1 MVEHSADTLDRTYGA
16 LAHPVRR
23 TMLELLR
30 TDDLRVTELSAPFDM
45 SLAAASK
52 HVAALERAGL
62 LERTVHGRDHILSL
76 RPAELEPAATWFEPY
91 RAFWEARLDALTRHL
106 GG

>member
-1 MVEHSADTLDRTYGA
+1 MVEHLADELDRTYGA

-30 TDDLRVTELSAPFDM
+30 ADDLRVTELSAPFEM

-52 HVAALERAGL
+52 HVVSLERAGL
-62 LERTVHGRDHILSL
+62 LTRTVHGRDHILSL
-76 RPAELEPAATWFEPY
+76 RAAELEPAATWFEPY
-91 RAFWEARLDALTRHL
+91 RSFWETRLDALTRHL